1 MKQVCSPRPAPCA
14 LEERQALGAHM
25 AIKTFVF
32 CSCFCPFFNPP
43 PTQQT
48 WRTLSPRGMPPA
60 RKLPITP
67 GRLLRLPRSTV
78 ASPAHRIVPLLLEG
92 LQAQQPHIE
101 PRSILDVFRCD
112 IGKWTNCLG
121 WEGPAPH
128 AAISDAVVL
137 RRWLRRIMAAYKF
150 EMVRMCVCVPR
161 RASVCA
167 CLRKCARARVC
178 ARRDPSRVATPSTR
192 TRS

>member
-1 MKQVCSPRPAPCA
+1 
-14 LEERQALGAHM
+14 
-25 AIKTFVF
+25 
-32 CSCFCPFFNPP
+32 
-43 PTQQT
+43 
-48 WRTLSPRGMPPA
+48 MPPA

-137 RRWLRRIMAAYKF
+137 RRSRWS
-150 EMVRMCVCVPR
+150 PR
-161 RASVCA
+161 HCCEPTSSLDLASE
-167 CLRKCARARVC
+167 
-178 ARRDPSRVATPSTR
+178 PPP
-192 TRS
+192 